1 MAARDSKTHL
11 TLEKT
16 ISISVE
22 VHFWPMTL
30 QSLHNFEK
38 FLLLMLFVSAVCVAE
53 TPLITYH
60 KSSWRCCFSICGNL
74 GPGVASVEV
83 IIYFWKCSPEQQMLK
98 KYSLLRPHPFWI
110 VWIKISTD
118 TWNKTSRYL
127 FKVLRSI
134 WSNSILW
141 QHPTI
146 SISIFFPTPP

>member
-1 MAARDSKTHL
+1 MK
-11 TLEKT
+11 
-16 ISISVE
+16 
-22 VHFWPMTL
+22 
-30 QSLHNFEK
+30 
-38 FLLLMLFVSAVCVAE
+38 MLFPIS
-53 TPLITYH
+53 
-60 KSSWRCCFSICGNL
+60 GNL
-74 GPGVASVEV
+74 GPGVAYVEV

-98 KYSLLRPHPFWI
+98 KYSLLRLRPFWI

-146 SISIFFPTPP
+146 SISFFFPPPPEVWTKTTFLQKSAVLKPIQHLKQPLNCSYTTVSFPWWPNSIMNSNLGIHGPLKTGFRAS